1 MALGR
6 KTGGRKPG
14 SLNIRTKVAQQA
26 LLVAATAE
34 GSESIDAIELLQ
46 RVYRSTEVPLFVRID
61 CAKAALKHE
70 TPTLSSV
77 EQKHEHTDRTTRIEV
92 VYVDRQPAVSAAIAH
107 DDGQG

>member
-77 EQKHEHTDRTTRIEV
+77 EQKHTDRTTRIEV